1 MSSKRDYYEVL
12 GVSKNAS
19 EKEIKR
25 AFRKKARKYH
35 PDVNPNDP
43 SAEEKFKEINEAYEV
58 LRNPETR
65 KQYDRFGHDFK
76 RYKNVPPGWRPG
88 GAQAGGARTGGGPGF
103 GDDFKRY
110 TYTTSGPG
118 GGQVNFEDLFGSSRG
133 GFGGVGDIFGDL
145 FGDVFNVKSGRA
157 GTSRRARPK
166 SGDDLKY
173 PLDITFEESY
183 KGTTKNLRFRNPGTG
198 QMKTVKLKVPSGI
211 KSGTKLRIAGEG
223 MPGKR
228 GGGPG
233 DLYVEVNVGSHPIF
247 SREGNNLIGKANI
260 KYSQAVLGAKVPVP
274 SLEGRIRLTIPPGTP
289 NGKKFRIPNKGFK
302 VMNRNKRGNLIIEIN
317 VEVPKNL
324 TAQQKQAVKRLADL
338 GL

>member
-1 MSSKRDYYEVL
+1 MSSKRDYYKVL

-58 LRNPETR
+58 LRNSETR
-65 KQYDRFGHDFK
+65 KQYDKFGHDFK
-76 RYKNVPPGWRPG
+76 RYKNVPPGWKPG
-88 GAQAGGARTGGGPGF
+88 GATTGGGPGF
-103 GDDFKRY
+103 RY

-118 GGQVNFEDLFGSSRG
+118 GGQVNFEDLFGKSKG
-133 GFGGVGDIFGDL
+133 GFGGIGDIFGDL

-157 GTSRRARPK
+157 GAKRRAPPR

-173 PLDITFEESY
+173 PLNISFEESY
-183 KGTTKNLRFRNPGTG
+183 RGTTSNLRFKNPGTG
-198 QMKTVKLKVPSGI
+198 EMKTIKLRVPAGI
-211 KSGTKLRIAGEG
+211 KSGKKLRIAGEG

-233 DLYVEVNVGSHPIF
+233 DLYVEVNVKPHRLF
-247 SREGNNLIGKANI
+247 TRDGNNLVGKAQI

-274 SLEGRIRLTIPPGTP
+274 SLDGRIRLTIPPSTP

-302 VMNRNKRGNLIIEIN
+302 VINSNQRGNLIIEVNI
-317 VEVPKNL
+317 EVPKNL
-324 TAQQKQAVKRLADL
+324 NSEQKQVVKRLADL